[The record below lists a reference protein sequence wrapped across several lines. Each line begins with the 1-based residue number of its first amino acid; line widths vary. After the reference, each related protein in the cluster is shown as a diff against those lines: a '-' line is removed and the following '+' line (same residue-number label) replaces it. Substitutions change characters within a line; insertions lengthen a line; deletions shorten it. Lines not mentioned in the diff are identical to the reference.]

1 MSQLNHVK
9 QKALPAA
16 RFASRAVHSVGHMAS
31 PDADETW
38 LLDSITGFLR
48 GPAWALPVMSFI
60 DENCIIFDGDAEHK
74 FAYTAIYEAFK
85 ELVDS
90 LLEAHLQDIGV
101 SNVCSPPPSSY
112 RPARVHQNMRPL
124 GAICGGG

>member
-1 MSQLNHVK
+1 MV
-9 QKALPAA
+9 
-16 RFASRAVHSVGHMAS
+16 
-31 PDADETW
+31 W
-38 LLDSITGFLR
+38 LFDSMTQFLK
-48 GPAWALPVMSFI
+48 GPEWGMPVWDFI

-74 FAYTAIYEAFK
+74 FASTAIYEAFK

-90 LLEAHLQDIGV
+90 LQEAHLQDIGV

-112 RPARVHQNMRPL
+112 RPARVQQNMRPL